1 MTRIGNQ
8 YKNATQCRER
18 DATCPRSLS
27 IATRGSPQPAHLI
40 IDGRPRRSGGQVFV
54 EVVHAR
60 GVVLDHRLETA
71 SAAPVPRERFLAR
84 PIQVITVTPTG
95 FSVRA

>member
-1 MTRIGNQ
+1 MPGARRDVPAFPLHRNPGFA
-8 YKNATQCRER
+8 ATGAPDHRR
-18 DATCPRSLS
+18 P
-27 IATRGSPQPAHLI
+27 
-40 IDGRPRRSGGQVFV
+40 PRRSGGQVFV